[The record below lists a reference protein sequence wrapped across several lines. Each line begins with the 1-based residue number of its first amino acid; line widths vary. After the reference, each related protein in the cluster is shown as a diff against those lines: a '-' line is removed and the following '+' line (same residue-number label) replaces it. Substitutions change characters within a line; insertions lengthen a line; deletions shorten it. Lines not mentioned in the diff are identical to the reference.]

1 MISSSLSEKSSALI
15 AVERCSG
22 FVAPMIGAVMT
33 VFDSNQAI
41 VPDAKHAWPAEIP

>member
-1 MISSSLSEKSSALI
+1 VISASLSEKSSALI

-33 VFDSNQAI
+33 DFDNSQAI
-41 VPDAKHAWPAEIP
+41 AT